1 LIHPVKHVRRRH
13 FRKRRRI
20 RRAVF
25 PLSII
30 ICGLIAVGTARQ
42 VSFSSFKLAAFY
54 STSRAATE
62 WTQGDPSRNLA
73 LLAGEVRTGQSGASA
88 KASKHIVYPYSVV
101 PGGVVTPEE
110 LRAAS
115 ERDPL
120 VALHYAGFDFRN
132 ARVMRLKSPR
142 LVYLS
147 YRQKG
152 KIFWTKRQV
161 KLCAGEQVL
170 TDGKMVAR
178 TRCANRVSATPQ
190 AAISAEEPAEAEM
203 ERPVASGGTAL
214 RTPFPVKF
222 ESALLRQAPD
232 WFDPADPPTA
242 WAHGLFAG
250 NYYPITFP
258 PPLPGGGGA
267 CEPQKSNKNAELES
281 IAQSEGS
288 LKPKRAACPPG
299 SPGSPP
305 SSPPPGPPATIPE
318 PQTFYLLASGIV
330 GIYLCYRKMGRP
342 GTT

>member
-1 LIHPVKHVRRRH
+1 MIHPVKRVRRH
-13 FRKRRRI
+13 HSRKRRGI

-25 PLSII
+25 TLSIMFVA
-30 ICGLIAVGTARQ
+30 LIAVRAAQ
-42 VSFSSFKLAAFY
+42 QFSFSSFRLASFY
-54 STSRAATE
+54 AASRAGSE

-73 LLAGEVRTGQSGASA
+73 LLAGAVRTDQSGASA
-88 KASKHIVYPYSVV
+88 AKHTVYPYSVV
-101 PGGVVTPEE
+101 PGGVLTPDE

-132 ARVMRLKSPR
+132 ARVIRLKSPR

-147 YRQKG
+147 YRHKEN
-152 KIFWTKRQV
+152 IFWTKRQV

-170 TDGKMVAR
+170 TDGKIVAR
-178 TRCANRVSATPQ
+178 TRCANRISATPQ
-190 AAISAEEPAEAEM
+190 AAISADEPAAAEM
-203 ERPVASGGTAL
+203 ERPVAGGTAL

-222 ESALLRQAPD
+222 ESALLRQRPD

-258 PPLPGGGGA
+258 PPLPGGGGV
-267 CEPQKSNKNAELES
+267 CEPQRSNKNAQLES
-281 IAQSEGS
+281 IAQSKGS

-305 SSPPPGPPATIPE
+305 PGPPATIPE
-318 PQTFYLLASGIV
+318 PQTFFLLASGIA

-342 GTT
+342 SAT